1 MSGNNAAPQ
10 AEDDRFL
17 GAVPRRGFLA
27 GAVGFAGAGL
37 LGSALPAHAA
47 AKASSADAAQATSV
61 SAPFGMP
68 TLDDPNPGANITAVR
83 GDRGDRQWSEQ
94 TRSEVVARHGV
105 VATSQSIAA
114 QAGLQMLQ
122 KGGNA
127 VDAAIAT
134 AAMLGVVEPESTGL
148 GADMFSI
155 YYSAADRTLYGINA
169 SGWSSSAWTLG
180 YFNERGYDQGTGM
193 PGSGV
198 NTITVPGAVDG
209 WSRLHERFG
218 YLTFAEVLEPA
229 ATTAEQGFG
238 VTERI
243 HEQWQSSVTKLSRDP
258 DSTSTFL
265 VDGRAPALYSNF
277 RNPDMARAFRLL
289 QKHGRDA
296 YYEGDIAD
304 AIVAK
309 IQASGGAMS
318 LADIREYRA
327 EWVDPIT
334 TNYHGFD
341 IYELPPNCQGFAV
354 LEMMNILEVCIPRLG
369 YNLAELGPRSPR
381 FWHFLVE
388 AKKLAYAD
396 LNTYNGDPRF
406 SDIPIERLISK
417 DYAATLTSKIDPD
430 HASTPAVRLSNDS
443 DTVYLTA
450 ADRWGNMVSFIYS
463 IYSSF
468 GSGLTVPGYGFP
480 LQNRGALFSL
490 DPASPNVV
498 APRKRPFHTI
508 IPGFVMEDGAPVL
521 AFGNMGGSEQPQA
534 QATELVDM
542 IDLGM
547 NVQAAGDA
555 ARFSHDQASNR
566 LDLESNLFELVGSQ
580 LAAMGHDARS
590 ASGEPMGGYQS
601 ILFTP
606 IPGARAPRGR
616 SVAGDPPVN
625 GVYRAGTDFR
635 KDGEAVG
642 W

>member
-1 MSGNNAAPQ
+1 M
-10 AEDDRFL
+10 
-17 GAVPRRGFLA
+17 PRRGFLA

-47 AKASSADAAQATSV
+47 GKASSGAGARTAQAAASV
-61 SAPFGMP
+61 SAPFGAP
-68 TLDDPNPGANITAVR
+68 TPADPNPGANITAVR
-83 GDRGDRQWSEQ
+83 GDRGDSQWSEQ
-94 TRSEVVARHGV
+94 TRSEVLARHGV

-122 KGGNA
+122 QGGSA
-127 VDAAIAT
+127 ADAAIAT

-155 YYSAADRTLYGINA
+155 YYSAADRKLYGINA
-169 SGWSSSAWTLG
+169 SGWSSSAWTLA
-180 YFNERGYDQGTGM
+180 YFNGRGYDESTGM
-193 PGSGV
+193 PQSGV
-198 NTITVPGAVDG
+198 DTITVPGAVDG
-209 WSRLHERFG
+209 WSRLHKRFG
-218 YLTFAEVLEPA
+218 NMTFADVLEPA
-229 ATTAEQGFG
+229 ARTAEQGFG

-243 HEQWQSSVTKLSRDP
+243 HEQWQSSVSKLSKDP
-258 DSTSTFL
+258 DSTKTFL
-265 VDGRAPALYSNF
+265 VDGQAPALYGNF
-277 RNPDMARAFRLL
+277 RNPDLAGALRLL
-289 QKHGRDA
+289 QQRGRDA
-296 YYEGDIAD
+296 YYLGDIGE

-309 IQASGGAMS
+309 IQQSGGQMS
-318 LADIREYRA
+318 LADVRDFEA
-327 EWVDPIT
+327 EWVDPIS
-334 TNYHGFD
+334 TNYRGFD
-341 IYELPPNCQGFAV
+341 VYELPPNCQGFAV
-354 LEMMNILEVCIPRLG
+354 LEMMNILEVCIPKLG
-369 YNLAELGPRSPR
+369 YDLAELGPRSPR

-406 SDIPIERLISK
+406 SEVPIERLTSK

-430 HASTPAVRLSNDS
+430 HASEPAVRVSNDS

-463 IYSSF
+463 IYSNF

-498 APRKRPFHTI
+498 EPRKRPFHTI
-508 IPGFVMEDGAPVL
+508 IPGFVMKDGAPVL

-566 LDLESNLFELVGSQ
+566 LDLESNLYELVGSQ
-580 LAAMGHDARS
+580 LTSMGHDAHS
-590 ASGEPMGGYQS
+590 ADGEPMGGYQA

-606 IPGARAPRGR
+606 IPGAKAPPGR
-616 SVAGDPPVN
+616 SIAGDPPVN